1 MDSFSQNNR
10 EEIAWNG
17 IRFLIPKGWQVA
29 VIGKQYLLLEID
41 TGPVMEIKWNRI
53 KGRFSHTNQLR
64 RLASTQK
71 KRAGKTLKKCPIP
84 VDWKTALK
92 NYDSEAFVWHGKEN
106 INGKGVLLYC
116 PSCRNATLIQ
126 FFLKG
131 SAREDHIHQE
141 ILSSFKDHSKKSQ
154 INFKI
159 FDIKALVPDN
169 FRLLHHKFQT
179 GKYELEFISKRQKI
193 ILYRWGT
200 ASLILKN
207 TRLIDFSNSIF
218 SSPKDSPHSHTES
231 DQSLI
236 WSIEPSSIPGS
247 RFLSR
252 IKTKYPFQI
261 FRIWQVT
268 GNNAIFAVNI
278 KGKKQIDHD
287 LFNRICSNYESV

>member
-1 MDSFSQNNR
+1 VDSFSQNSG

-17 IRFLIPKGWQVA
+17 VRFLIPKEWQVA

-84 VDWKTALK
+84 VGWKTALK
-92 NYDSEAFVWHGKEN
+92 NYESEAFVWHGKEN
-106 INGKGVLLYC
+106 ISGKGVLLYC
-116 PSCRNATLIQ
+116 PSCHNATLIQ

-131 SAREDHIHQE
+131 SSREDQIHQE
-141 ILSSFKDHSKKSQ
+141 ILFSFKDHSKKSQ
-154 INFKI
+154 INLKI
-159 FDIKALVPDN
+159 FDIKALIPNN

-179 GKYELEFISKRQKI
+179 GKYELEFMSKKQKI

-207 TRLIDFSNSIF
+207 ISLINFSNSIF
-218 SSPKDSPHSHTES
+218 SGPKDSPHSIAES
-231 DQSLI
+231 DQSLN
-236 WSIEPSSIPGS
+236 WSTEPSSTPGS

-261 FRIWQVT
+261 FRVWHVT
-268 GNNAIFAVNI
+268 SSNAILAVNI

-287 LFNRICSNYESV
+287 LFHRICYHYESV